1 MKKKRKNKHKF
12 RSTKK
17 KSSKKLTMVLFITA
31 LLMTG
36 LVVWVAINDWDV
48 EKSFGEI
55 SIKLGLVENETVE
68 PETEPEVEIPLD
80 VEDNPEDL
88 DEDLPGEEPVISD
101 DDEDPEPSPVVDGGG
116 YIEGQE
122 LPLQPTYIKN
132 VLIANKTYPLPAT
145 FAPGESKEA
154 REMFDKMAAEAALS
168 GYKLTAFSTYRSFEY
183 QTGLY
188 KRYADKEG
196 PEKADQYSA
205 RPGYSE
211 HQTGLAFD
219 IGEVNQEKI
228 WLTAEFGESSAG
240 KWLAENAHRYGFIM
254 RYPLG
259 KENITG
265 YMYESWHFR
274 YVGESIA
281 SEIYATKGTL
291 EEYLES

>member
-1 MKKKRKNKHKF
+1 
-12 RSTKK
+12 
-17 KSSKKLTMVLFITA
+17 
-31 LLMTG
+31 MTG
-36 LVVWVAINDWDV
+36 LVVWVAMNDWDV

-55 SIKLGLVENETVE
+55 GIQLGLVENEAVE
-68 PETEPEVEIPLD
+68 PEPEVENPLD
-80 VEDNPEDL
+80 DEENTENL
-88 DEDLPGEEPVISD
+88 DEDLPVEGPSIP
-101 DDEDPEPSPVVDGGG
+101 DEDGADPKPSPVVDGGG

-132 VLIANKTYPLPAT
+132 ILIANKKYPLPAT

-168 GYKLTAFSTYRSFEY
+168 AYKLTAFSTYRSFEY

-188 KRYADKEG
+188 NRYADKEG

-219 IGEVNQEKI
+219 IGEVNQEKL
-228 WLTAEFGESSAG
+228 WLTAEFGESAAG

-259 KENITG
+259 KEDITG

-281 SEIYATKGTL
+281 SEIYAKKGTL

>member
-1 MKKKRKNKHKF
+1 MKRKRKNKHKF

-17 KSSKKLTMVLFITA
+17 KSSKKLTIVLFITA

-36 LVVWVAINDWDV
+36 LVVWVAINDWDI
-48 EKSFGEI
+48 EKSFGDI
-55 SIKLGLVENETVE
+55 GIQLGLIENKAVE
-68 PETEPEVEIPLD
+68 PEPEVEIPLVD
-80 VEDNPEDL
+80 DDNAGDL
-88 DEDLPGEEPVISD
+88 DEDLPVEEPSISD
-101 DDEDPEPSPVVDGGG
+101 ENGEDSKPAPVVDGGG

-132 VLIANKTYPLPAT
+132 ILIANKKYPLPAT

-168 GYKLTAFSTYRSFEY
+168 GYKLSAFSTYRSFEY

-188 KRYADKEG
+188 NRYVDKEG
-196 PEKADQYSA
+196 PEKADRYSA

-219 IGEVNQEKI
+219 IGEVNQEKL
-228 WLTAEFGESSAG
+228 WLTAEFGESAAG

-259 KENITG
+259 KEDITG

-281 SEIYATKGTL
+281 SEIYAEKGTL